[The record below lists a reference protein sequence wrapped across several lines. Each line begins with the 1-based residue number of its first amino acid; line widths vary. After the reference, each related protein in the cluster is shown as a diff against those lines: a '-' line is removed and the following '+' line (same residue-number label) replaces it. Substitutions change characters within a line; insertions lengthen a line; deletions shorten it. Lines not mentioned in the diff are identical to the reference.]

1 MAFIC
6 VDYLI
11 GSIFM
16 RILVLFHRTYRNLPN
31 KGVDVDV
38 IVAVVVVLE
47 EVVGDAIVLVSTN
60 GRRNINITL

>member
-6 VDYLI
+6 VEYLI
-11 GSIFM
+11 GSI
-16 RILVLFHRTYRNLPN
+16 LLFHRTYRNLPN
-31 KGVDVDV
+31 IVLDVEV

-47 EVVGDAIVLVSTN
+47 EVVGDAVVLVSTN